1 MKITRRQLRKIIK
14 EEIER
19 PSAGFRD
26 AIDAIG
32 EEIANLGGH
41 LEHLKDDY
49 ERARTLATSRAEEL
63 FRANPNYAGLNV
75 AAALREMVDS
85 GQVRSILKR
94 VFEETGSLEDTVR
107 YLFDAIE
114 KRADYM

>member
-32 EEIANLGGH
+32 EEIANLG
-41 LEHLKDDY
+41 DFADI
-49 ERARTLATSRAEEL
+49 
-63 FRANPNYAGLNV
+63 GLV
-75 AAALREMVDS
+75 IAL
-85 GQVRSILKR
+85 G
-94 VFEETGSLEDTVR
+94 
-107 YLFDAIE
+107 
-114 KRADYM
+114 